1 VELRRV
7 PVSADPL
14 RVRRHRRSDQHE
26 ERAMKIKDVM
36 SVPGVT
42 VPPHSSVAESARLMA
57 YEGVGSV
64 LVVADGRPLGIVTDR
79 DLALRVVARDLSTTT
94 PIAEIMSIDL
104 VTVESGDDV
113 EVAFAAFRRH
123 PFRRLP
129 VIADGEVVG
138 MVTVDDLLML
148 SHRMHSD
155 LLGPVASELA
165 EPQYPEYTPRTPAV
179 AGSVG

>member
-1 VELRRV
+1 
-7 PVSADPL
+7 
-14 RVRRHRRSDQHE
+14 
-26 ERAMKIKDVM
+26 MKIKGVM

-42 VPPHSSVAESARLMA
+42 VPPQSSVAESARLMA

-64 LVVADGRPLGIVTDR
+64 LVVSDGRPLGIITDR
-79 DLALRVVARDLSTTT
+79 DLALRVVARDLPATT
-94 PIAEIMSIDL
+94 PIGEVMSTEL
-104 VTVESGDDV
+104 VTVDSTDEVD
-113 EVAFAAFRRH
+113 VAFAAFRRH

-138 MVTVDDLLML
+138 MLTVDDLLML

-165 EPQYPEYTPRTPAV
+165 EPQYPEYKPRMPAP
-179 AGSVG
+179 AGNLR